1 MQILGTITLPAHL
14 DSLPGA
20 IDFVLSCAGKFRF
33 GSKRQGEM
41 TLALEEA
48 LVNIFHYAYPGGS
61 GDVEVTCMAIDGNEF
76 TIEIADSGVPFD
88 ILSAPPPDIA
98 ASLGER
104 AAGGLGIFFIR
115 HFMDEVRYRREG
127 GRNILTL
134 GVYSD
139 RSASRRRSS
148 LKRG

>member
-20 IDFVLSCAGKFRF
+20 TDFVLSCAGKFRF
-33 GSKRQGEM
+33 GDKRQSEM

-48 LVNIFHYAYPGGS
+48 LVNIFQYAYQGGS
-61 GDVEVTCMAIDGNEF
+61 GDVEVTCMAIDDNKF
-76 TIEIADSGVPFD
+76 TIEIADSGVPFN
-88 ILSAPPPDIA
+88 ILSVPPPDIA
-98 ASLGER
+98 ASIGER
-104 AAGGLGIFFIR
+104 EDGGLGIFFIR

-134 GVYSD
+134 GAYAD
-139 RSASRRRSS
+139 RSV
-148 LKRG
+148 G

>member
-1 MQILGTITLPAHL
+1 MQILDRITVPANL
-14 DSLPGA
+14 DSLPEA
-20 IDFVLSCAGKFRF
+20 IDFVLFCAEKFRF

-48 LVNIFHYAYPGGS
+48 LVNIFHYAYPGGF
-61 GDVEVTCMAIDGNEF
+61 GDVEITCMTIDDNKF

-88 ILSAPPPDIA
+88 ILSVPPPDIA
-98 ASLGER
+98 GSLEER
-104 AAGGLGIFFIR
+104 SAGGLGIFFIR

-127 GRNILTL
+127 GRNVLTL

-139 RSASRRRSS
+139 QSA
-148 LKRG
+148 G